1 MSFELITKYFPDL
14 TEEQTTAFKKIQPFY
29 EEWNQMINVISRKDI
44 DKIYL
49 HHVLHSLSI
58 AKFMPFKENTTVLD
72 LGTGGGFPGIPL
84 AIMFPESTFLLIDGT
99 TKKIKV
105 VNACIEELG
114 LTNARGVAKRSE
126 ELKVKFDFVLAR
138 AVTRLDKLLALS
150 LRLVSDKHHNIL
162 PNGLITL
169 KGGQLKEEI
178 KEVSKYHDVDQVPV
192 NDFFDEEYFN
202 EKYILYVQA

>member
-1 MSFELITKYFPDL
+1 MSFDLILKYFPDL
-14 TEEQTTAFKKIQPFY
+14 NEAQITAFKKIQPFY

-58 AKFMPFKENTTVLD
+58 AKFMSFKENTTILD

-84 AIMFPESTFLLIDGT
+84 AIMFPESNFLLIDGT
-99 TKKIKV
+99 AKKIKV

-114 LTNARGVAKRSE
+114 IQNAKGMAKRSE
-126 ELKVKFDFVLAR
+126 EIKMKFDFVLAR
-138 AVTRLDKLLALS
+138 AVTRLEKLLPLS
-150 LRLVSDKHHNIL
+150 LRLVSDHHRNSL

-169 KGGQLKEEI
+169 KGGELDEEI
-178 KEVSKYHDVDQVPV
+178 KEVSPYHHVEKLAVSSY
-192 NDFFDEEYFN
+192 FEEPYFQ
-202 EKYILYVQA
+202 EKYILYIQG